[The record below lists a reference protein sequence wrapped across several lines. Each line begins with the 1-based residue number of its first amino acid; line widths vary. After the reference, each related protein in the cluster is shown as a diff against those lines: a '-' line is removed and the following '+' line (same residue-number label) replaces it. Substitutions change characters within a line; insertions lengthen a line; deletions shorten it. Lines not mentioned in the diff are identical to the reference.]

1 MTNLHDH
8 SPGGELVFGGDLSGT
23 TFRLLD
29 LTLYS
34 NDDDEKP
41 DVPANESVHG
51 NWLKART
58 DEHDEVF
65 IYAPGELVGELQQ
78 YEAEQGDVFE
88 VTRCVKSGP
97 GQTDPY
103 EVNVTEVE
111 ADQDR
116 P

>member
-8 SPGGELVFGGDLSGT
+8 SPGGELVFGGDLEGT
-23 TFRLLD
+23 AFRLLD
-29 LTLYS
+29 LTLHS

-41 DVPANESVHG
+41 SVDANESVHG
-51 NWLKART
+51 NWLKCQT
-58 DEHDEVF
+58 EQHEEVF
-65 IYAPGELVGELQQ
+65 IYAPGELIEELQT
-78 YEAEQGDVFE
+78 YGAEEGDLFE

-103 EVNVTEVE
+103 EVNLAELE

-116 P
+116 L